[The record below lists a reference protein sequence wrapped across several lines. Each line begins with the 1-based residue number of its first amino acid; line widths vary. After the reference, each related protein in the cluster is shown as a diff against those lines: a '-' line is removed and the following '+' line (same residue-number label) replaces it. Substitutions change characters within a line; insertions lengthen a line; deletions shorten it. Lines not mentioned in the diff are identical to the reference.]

1 MPAILATSGLSST
14 LTVLLA
20 LTEMSLL
27 DTSLALLPT
36 LMDVLYLMPAQAAM
50 APAVSV
56 KAFTASSA
64 LLAPPVILPQ
74 MPLDAGPLSGCLYRE
89 LSSLASRLM
98 PPPLA
103 LVAQSVAFLTVMAA
117 STVICAT
124 VLRHGR

>member
-1 MPAILATSGLSST
+1 MPAILAQRAQPT

-74 MPLDAGPLSGCLYRE
+74 MPLDAGPLSGCLYRA
-89 LSSLASRLM
+89 LSSLAS
-98 PPPLA
+98 
-103 LVAQSVAFLTVMAA
+103 
-117 STVICAT
+117 
-124 VLRHGR
+124 G

>member
-64 LLAPPVILPQ
+64 
-74 MPLDAGPLSGCLYRE
+74 C
-89 LSSLASRLM
+89 SR
-98 PPPLA
+98 
-103 LVAQSVAFLTVMAA
+103 
-117 STVICAT
+117 
-124 VLRHGR
+124 RR

>member
-74 MPLDAGPLSGCLYRE
+74 MPLDAGPLSGCLYRA

-117 STVICAT
+117 STV
-124 VLRHGR
+124 